1 MINLEVNLSDLTGVG
16 ASAAQTSQLSSL
28 SAQSFTSLLSEALSD
43 TLAKLGI
50 NPDAI
55 TLSVENPPSQSNATS
70 QPSAAATASPA
81 AAPLAAVGSPFTAP
95 AVAALASAAV
105 NPTPSV
111 MTPTATAP
119 ATTTAATTPP
129 SPSGTLSVSADQAF
143 DESYWSEQPPAVQQ
157 LETMQDPLERSALA
171 ENLANEGYP
180 VDVPIMVWGWDPGKV
195 MQARAAD
202 GYTWVPS
209 ALQQPVSQAPGL
221 GDPGLAPYDP
231 NNPPSGSI
239 MVQAPG

>member
-1 MINLEVNLSDLTGVG
+1 MINLEVNLSDLTGAG

-43 TLAKLGI
+43 TLSKLGI

-55 TLSVENPPSQSNATS
+55 TLSVENQPSQSNAAG
-70 QPSAAATASPA
+70 QPSAAATPSPA
-81 AAPLAAVGSPFTAP
+81 ASPLAAASPF
-95 AVAALASAAV
+95 AAAGASAAISTTV
-105 NPTPSV
+105 NPTPSPV
-111 MTPTATAP
+111 MPSVTTP
-119 ATTTAATTPP
+119 AATTLA
-129 SPSGTLSVSADQAF
+129 SSGTLSFSADQAF

-157 LETMQDPLERSALA
+157 LETIQDPLERTALA

-209 ALQQPVSQAPGL
+209 ALQPPVSQAPGL

-231 NNPPSGSI
+231 DNPPSGSI
-239 MVQAPG
+239 AVQVPG

>member
-1 MINLEVNLSDLTGVG
+1 MINLEVNLSDLTGIG
-16 ASAAQTSQLSSL
+16 ASAAQASQLSSL

-43 TLAKLGI
+43 TLSKLGI

-55 TLSVENPPSQSNATS
+55 TLSVENPPSQSSATS
-70 QPSAAATASPA
+70 QPSAAVTASPA
-81 AAPLAAVGSPFTAP
+81 AAPLAAPSPFAAP

-111 MTPTATAP
+111 MTPTATTP
-119 ATTTAATTPP
+119 AATTAATTPP
-129 SPSGTLSVSADQAF
+129 SPSSALSVSADQAF

-157 LETMQDPLERSALA
+157 LETIQDPLQRSALA
-171 ENLANEGYP
+171 ENLANEGYS
-180 VDVPIMVWGWDPGKV
+180 VDVPIMVWGWDPAKV